1 MGEIQGLI
9 KEYRRNASEKRVLR
23 DVNYEL

>member
-9 KEYRRNASEKRVLR
+9 KEYRRKTSEKRREDDVLK
-23 DVNYEL
+23 